1 MRLRCLV
8 RLISLVGTLHGRL
21 RRLLLRLGRRGR
33 TSIGDLRVLRGVD
46 AAGTVER
53 HALHLV
59 GEVWSLLLLL
69 LLEMGRWG
77 LGVRLVATRL
87 PLLRRRHAC
96 HGVSVVDGR
105 FVAAAGEFLRV
116 ARVQRV
122 DAVGAYLALEA
133 AWVADGGRWC
143 AGSGVGV

>member
-8 RLISLVGTLHGRL
+8 RLISLVRALHRRL
-21 RRLLLRLGRRGR
+21 RRLLLGVGRRRG
-33 TSIGDLRVLRGVD
+33 TSVRDLRVLRRVD
-46 AAGTVER
+46 AAGAVEG

-59 GEVWSLLLLL
+59 GEVCSLL
-69 LLEMGRWG
+69 LLEMGRWW
-77 LGVRLVATRL
+77 LGIRLVATGL
-87 PLLRRRHAC
+87 PLLGWRHAC

-116 ARVQRV
+116 AGIQRV
-122 DAVGAYLALEA
+122 DAVGADLALEA
-133 AWVADGGRWC
+133 TWVADGGWRWC